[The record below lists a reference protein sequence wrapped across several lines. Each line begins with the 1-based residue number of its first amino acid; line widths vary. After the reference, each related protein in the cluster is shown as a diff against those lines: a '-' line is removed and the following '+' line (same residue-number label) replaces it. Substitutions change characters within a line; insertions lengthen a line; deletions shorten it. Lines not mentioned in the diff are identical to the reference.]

1 MERSAEE
8 IRNFVKER
16 YGSLAKK
23 KSQSCCA
30 PEAGVSPS
38 CCGSGATSCRLQTL
52 AERIYTSEELETL
65 PGEVT
70 DISLGCGNPTAI
82 AELSEGEV
90 VLDLGSGGGIDCFL
104 AAQRVGARGKVIGL
118 DMTPEMIQ
126 LAREN
131 AQKIGASNVEFRL
144 GEMEHM
150 PVENNSVDVIISNC
164 VINLS
169 PDKDAVFKEAYR
181 VLKPGGRLCVS
192 DMALLGELPKEVKEN
207 FEQWSAC
214 IAGAL
219 DEKVYLDKIRAA
231 GLVNITADRNIIPF
245 YAESGASQT
254 ENQEKLQAYLDLRDK
269 VASIRVKAFKPSQ
282 P

>member
-1 MERSAEE
+1 MEQSAEE
-8 IRNFVKER
+8 IKSLVKKR
-16 YGSLAKK
+16 YASLAKE
-23 KSQSCCA
+23 KSGPCCA
-30 PEAGVSPS
+30 PEAAMSPG
-38 CCGSGATSCRLQTL
+38 CCNTSAAPCQTQTI
-52 AERIYTSEELETL
+52 AERLYNSDELEQL

-104 AAQRVGARGKVIGL
+104 SAQKVGTQGKVIGL
-118 DMTPEMIQ
+118 DMTQEMIQ

-150 PVENNSVDVIISNC
+150 PVADNSVDVIISNC

-169 PDKDAVFKEAYR
+169 PDKDAVFKESYR

-192 DMALLGELPKEVKEN
+192 DIVLLGELAPEIKNDLSNWV
-207 FEQWSAC
+207 SC

-219 DEKVYLDKIRAA
+219 PQDKYLGKIRAA
-231 GLVNITADRNIIPF
+231 GFKKMELVDTTEWIPERRPPETQK
-245 YAESGASQT
+245 ALTGKLASL
-254 ENQEKLQAYLDLRDK
+254 K
-269 VASIRVKAFKPSQ
+269 IKAFKPGKA
-282 P
+282 

>member
-8 IRNFVKER
+8 IKSLVKER
-16 YGSLAKK
+16 YGRLVKE
-23 KSQSCCA
+23 KSKACCT
-30 PEAGVSPS
+30 PETTLSPS
-38 CCGSGATSCRLQTL
+38 CCNTSDAPCQPQAL
-52 AERIYTSEELETL
+52 AERLYTSEELEKL
-65 PGEVT
+65 PREVS

-82 AELSEGEV
+82 AELSKGEV

-104 AAQRVGARGKVIGL
+104 AAQKVGTQGRVIGL

-131 AQKIGASNVEFRL
+131 AQRIGTSNVEFRL

-150 PVENNSVDVIISNC
+150 PVSDNSVDVIISNC

-169 PDKDAVFKEAYR
+169 PDKDAVFNEAYR

-192 DMALLGELPKEVKEN
+192 DIVLLGELTPEIKNDIVN
-207 FEQWSAC
+207 WVSC

-219 DEKVYLDKIRAA
+219 PQDKYLGKIHSAGFKKVEVVDSTEWAPKKRPLETQRALTGKLASLKI
-231 GLVNITADRNIIPF
+231 
-245 YAESGASQT
+245 
-254 ENQEKLQAYLDLRDK
+254 
-269 VASIRVKAFKPSQ
+269 KAFKPGKA
-282 P
+282 